1 MTAYFPQRVFDPR
14 RLRSADR
21 ALFVVGVQRKSLP
34 LTYPPFELE
43 PQMRGVLTIL
53 APKCPSAGLGGGSR
67 SPERNQEKKLPDGR
81 RRWTKSKEDYPLL
94 RATRTGRQDSAATP
108 HEATHS

>member
-43 PQMRGVLTIL
+43 PQMRGVRTMVVRET
-53 APKCPSAGLGGGSR
+53 SVR
-67 SPERNQEKKLPDGR
+67 SPQRTQPELREESEKKI
-81 RRWTKSKEDYPLL
+81 
-94 RATRTGRQDSAATP
+94 ARQTQMRN
-108 HEATHS
+108 